1 MRNYLVFRP
10 GYPGFIW
17 AEVSLDGKTD
27 NVIVHN
33 IIQSMKRGRYTK
45 KGYDLLLVPDT
56 RDRYGNLTA
65 KKKDYVKLGNLFASR
80 KNRGSD
86 KGLISIAEK
95 NRYKGKVDWGKERPL
110 IGQLLR
116 QGKSVSEVAKRF
128 GVSPSTL
135 SKANKRRNLYA
146 PKQPPCK

>member
-1 MRNYLVFRP
+1 MKNYLVFRP
-10 GYPGFIW
+10 SYPGFVW
-17 AEVSLDGKTD
+17 ATITSEGKTN

-33 IIQSMKRGRYTK
+33 IIQSMKRGRYTR

-56 RDRYGNLTA
+56 RNRYGELIA
-65 KKKDYVKLGNLFASR
+65 KKKDCVKLGSLFTPR
-80 KNRGSD
+80 KNRGSE
-86 KGLISIAEK
+86 KGLITIAEK
-95 NRYKGKVDWGKERPL
+95 YRYKGKLDWGKERPL

-128 GVSPSTL
+128 GVSPSAL
-135 SKANKRRNLYA
+135 SKANKRHNLYP